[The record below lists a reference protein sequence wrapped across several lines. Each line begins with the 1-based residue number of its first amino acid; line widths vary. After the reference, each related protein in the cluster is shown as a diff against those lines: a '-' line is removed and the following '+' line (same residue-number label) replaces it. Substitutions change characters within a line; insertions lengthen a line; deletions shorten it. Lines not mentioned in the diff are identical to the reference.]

1 MSKKKI
7 SELQSRLMKKFPEI
21 PLEVVEQI
29 DIEIKTKVLI
39 YQSENINKDISME
52 IYKRVSKYVN
62 TKNKTNI
69 KKKCNKLASEYL
81 ENNRVWFLQEN
92 WYCLLAYFITLAT
105 MIIRVI
111 NPRTE
116 INDIVSFFMYLLSLI
131 LWLLI
136 VQTRR
141 FMGIKAD
148 RFLWAFNHHAP
159 SWIIVSSLLFYT
171 TVCITKCKIFWIL
184 VIVSSFMTC
193 MWLTYIWYKR
203 ELGEEK

>member
-1 MSKKKI
+1 MSKEKI

-148 RFLWAFNHHAP
+148 RFLLAFNHHAP

-184 VIVSSFMTC
+184 VIVSSFMMC